1 MVATKII
8 IGPELLKLMS
18 EWEIV
23 DKFEKKTEYSKI
35 RYDLSE
41 KTLMLGKTE
50 GRRRRR
56 WQRMRRLDGITD

>member
-56 WQRMRRLDGITD
+56 